1 MPAGSVAL
9 RSPDGRTMSAVR
21 IAAIGL
27 QHQHIFSLIDGLLRQ
42 PGVELGAVAEPD
54 EARRAAA
61 AARYGVTAYA
71 DHRDLLARE
80 EVAIA
85 AIAPI
90 NREKPG
96 IVADCA
102 AAGVHVFADKP
113 TATTLE
119 GLDRIAAAV
128 AEHGILFYMAATG
141 GYGQS
146 VGWKRLIDAGAL
158 GQLVHFVNLAP
169 HRLRL
174 RPGAGWTRPA
184 WSVDRDANG
193 GLIADLAVHGVNMW
207 RYLSGAEVA
216 EIAAVHGN
224 RRFPEH
230 PTFEDHASV
239 YLTMTDGSTAFLA
252 PSWLTPDAEP
262 SHGRGATYVIGTDGQ
277 LEVTSPGVVHG
288 LEQAPE
294 RHATVLTTA
303 AQPPHAPAV
312 AEEGPSAEADFVDA
326 VRTGRQPRVSAPFL
340 IESQRIALLARD
352 AADQR
357 RSVRVR

>member
-1 MPAGSVAL
+1 
-9 RSPDGRTMSAVR
+9 MSGVR
-21 IAAIGL
+21 LAAIGF
-27 QHQHIFSLIDGLLRQ
+27 QHQHIFSLVDHLLRQ
-42 PGVELGAVAEPD
+42 SGVELCGIAEPD
-54 EARRAAA
+54 EALRAAA

-71 DHRDLLARE
+71 DHRDLLAQE
-80 EVAIA
+80 DVAVA

-96 IVADCA
+96 IVVDCA

-113 TATTLE
+113 MATTLE

-128 AEHGILFYMAATG
+128 AEHGIQFYMAATG

-174 RPGAGWTRPA
+174 RPEAGWARPA
-184 WSVDRDANG
+184 WSFERDANG

-216 EIAAVHGN
+216 EISAVHGN

-230 PTFEDHASV
+230 LTFEDHASV

-262 SHGRGATYVIGTDGQ
+262 SHGRGATYVIGTEGQ
-277 LEVTSPGVVHG
+277 LEVTSPGIVHG
-288 LEQAPE
+288 LEDAPE
-294 RHATVLTTA
+294 RSATVLTTA
-303 AQPPHAPAV
+303 ALAPHAPEFVDDAP
-312 AEEGPSAEADFVDA
+312 GAEADFLEA
-326 VRTGRQPRVSAPFL
+326 VRTGRQPRVSASFL

-352 AADQR
+352 AADQHR
-357 RSVRVR
+357 TVRVR